1 MSSRAVSQTLIN
13 LGEGVR
19 KQRQH
24 KHLSQEGLAELA
36 GISSNTVSRIE
47 GGQTAMSVE
56 IFQRLVQVLELDANQ
71 LLMEEECGGDGK
83 LRLGTEKYEELF
95 ARYMQ
100 LQHRDRRIVADTVET
115 LIGGL
120 EKAKT

>member
-1 MSSRAVSQTLIN
+1 MGSRAVSQILIN

-24 KHLSQEGLAELA
+24 KQLSQEELAELA
-36 GISSNTVSRIE
+36 GISPNTVSRIE

-56 IFQRLVQVLELDANQ
+56 IFQRLVQILELDANQ
-71 LLMEEECGGDGK
+71 LLLEEEPGLDGECY
-83 LRLGTEKYEELF
+83 LGTEKYAELF

-100 LQHRDRRIVADTVET
+100 LHHRDRRIVADTVET
-115 LIGGL
+115 LIGRL